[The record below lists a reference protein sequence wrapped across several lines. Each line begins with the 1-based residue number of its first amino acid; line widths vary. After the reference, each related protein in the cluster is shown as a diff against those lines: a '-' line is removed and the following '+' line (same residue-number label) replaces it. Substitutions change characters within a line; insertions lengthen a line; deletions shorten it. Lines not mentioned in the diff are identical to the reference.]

1 MTDWFNRARG
11 ECLLRILG
19 VGLLSLLGMAN
30 NAHAAISP
38 PAKGPAPAWVKSI
51 SLDEHAPVPMEQI
64 RGGVYYLLADR
75 QTRVSGTDRQMFNR
89 FAIKAVNDKGLEQA
103 ANVDIDFD
111 PAYQRLQL
119 HTLAVHR
126 QGKVISQLTTAPIR
140 TLQREKELE
149 ALVLDGRLTVS
160 VLLQDV
166 RVGDVVEYAYTLQG
180 SRPETRGHHFGA
192 FDMQWSSPV
201 HALYTR
207 LLWPAERPIQF
218 KNNHVGEPAAERVQ
232 GGLREFEWPVRA
244 VPGLHVS
251 DEAPVWYD
259 PYPFVQWSS
268 FRDWGEVSRW
278 AEPLYAVPKLPAGEL
293 SAEVDRIRRTHAD
306 PGDQVVAVLH
316 FVQKNIRYMSVV
328 MGAGSYTPSQ
338 PGVVLARRFGDCK
351 DKTLL
356 TLTML
361 KALGIEARAGLV
373 NTRIR
378 EGVVQRI
385 PSAAAFDHVLVR
397 VQVHG
402 QSYWIDPT
410 RYPQTGP
417 IHAISQPY
425 FGHALIID
433 PATRDL
439 EPMPRGDATQTKRKI
454 RTEFDATQ
462 GIGKTATLTVTT
474 ELTGLS
480 AEELR
485 NNLSGSNQEAVQ
497 RDYLNFYGAY
507 YPGIVAAGPM
517 AVDDNTQTNVLTVV
531 ERYQIA
537 DFWTPGDKPG
547 MLEANI
553 WVPDMRSELKT
564 PRERVRN
571 APLAIPHPMVVEN
584 TTVVR
589 LPEDWPVDP
598 ERAVVRHPAFEF
610 TDELTTTPVLL
621 TRVSRYASLSDH
633 VRAED
638 MADYAKK
645 LEDARG
651 AMGLVLT
658 HTPPSAAAPAEA
670 APIPLEGWWWGG
682 LAVYFSLL
690 GAAFYGI
697 VRKFGRQGDGAVPV
711 DEVVYAGFWI
721 RVGAALLD
729 TLLLVLVTIPL
740 LVSIYG
746 WAYFDEAQ
754 MGAFAGTADILISWV
769 APIVAAILFWL
780 YTQATPGKMLVSV
793 KIVDARTGGKLS
805 VGQCIG
811 RYLGYF
817 VATLPLGIGL
827 LWVAFDARKQGWHD
841 KLARTV
847 VIRTRRQKPTFENTR
862 ET

>member
-1 MTDWFNRARG
+1 MTDLFNRALG
-11 ECLLRILG
+11 ACFLRILG
-19 VGLLSLLGMAN
+19 VALLGLLGVAN
-30 NAHAAISP
+30 ANAVNARP
-38 PAKGPAPAWVKSI
+38 VKGPAPAWIKPI
-51 SLDEHAPVPMEQI
+51 PLDENASVPVEQI

-75 QTRVSGTDRQMFNR
+75 QTRVSGTDRQLFNR
-89 FAIKAVNDKGLEQA
+89 FAVKAVNDKGLEHA
-103 ANVDIDFD
+103 ANIDIDFD

-126 QGKVISQLTTAPIR
+126 QGRVISQLATAPIR

-180 SRPETRGHHFGA
+180 SRPEMRGHHFGA
-192 FDMQWSSPV
+192 FDMQWRGPV

-218 KNNHVGEPAAERVQ
+218 KNSHVDQPATESLQ
-232 GGLREFEWPVRA
+232 GDLRQFEWTARE

-251 DEAPVWYD
+251 DDAPVWYD

-278 AEPLYAVPKLPAGEL
+278 AVPLYAVPKLPAGEL
-293 SAEVDRIRRTHAD
+293 SAEVDRIRQTYTD
-306 PGDQVVAVLH
+306 PGDQVVAVLQ
-316 FVQKNIRYMSVV
+316 FVQKNIRYMSVA
-328 MGAGSYTPSQ
+328 MGAGSYIPSP
-338 PGVVLARRFGDCK
+338 PGVVMARRFGDCK

-378 EGVVQRI
+378 EGLMQRI

-397 VQVHG
+397 AEVNG

-417 IHAISQPY
+417 IHAISQPH

-433 PATRDL
+433 PATQDL
-439 EPMPRGDATQTKRKI
+439 EPMPHSDATQTKRKI

-462 GIGKTATLTVTT
+462 GVGKTATLTITT

-480 AEELR
+480 AEQLR
-485 NNLSGSNQEAVQ
+485 NDLSGSNREVLQ
-497 RDYLNFYGAY
+497 RDYLNFYGAH
-507 YPGIVAAGPM
+507 YPGIVSTEPM
-517 AVDDNTQTNVLTVV
+517 SVDDNMQTNVLTVV

-537 DFWTPGDKPG
+537 DFWTQGDKPG
-547 MLEANI
+547 MLEARI
-553 WVPDMRSELKT
+553 RAADMRSVLQA

-571 APLAIPHPMVVEN
+571 APLAIAHPTLVEN

-589 LPEDWPVDP
+589 LPEDWTIDP
-598 ERAVVRHPAFEF
+598 ESTVVRHAAFEF
-610 TDELTTTPVLL
+610 TDELTTTPTLL
-621 TRVSRYASLSDH
+621 TRVSRYTSLSDH

-645 LEDARG
+645 LDDARD
-651 AMGLVLT
+651 AIGLVLT
-658 HTPPSAAAPAEA
+658 SYTPPAGTAAPAEA
-670 APIPLEGWWWGG
+670 APIRPEGLWWPLAG
-682 LAVYFSLL
+682 YFLLL
-690 GAAFYGI
+690 GAACYGI
-697 VRKFGRQGDGAVPV
+697 VRKFGQQGDALVPV
-711 DEVVYAGFWI
+711 DERVYAGFWI
-721 RVGAALLD
+721 RSGAALLD
-729 TLLLVLVTIPL
+729 TLLILLASTPL
-740 LVSIYG
+740 LIAIYG
-746 WAYFDEAQ
+746 WAYLDDAE
-754 MGAFAGTADILISWV
+754 MGIVAGPADILISWV
-769 APIVAAILFWL
+769 APAVAVVLFWL
-780 YTQATPGKMLVSV
+780 HKQATPGKMLVSV
-793 KIVDARTGGKLS
+793 KVVDARTGDTLS
-805 VGQCIG
+805 VKQSIG
-811 RYLGYF
+811 RYLAYF
-817 VATLPLGIGL
+817 VAIIPLGLGL

-841 KLARTV
+841 KLAGTV
-847 VIRTRRQKPTFENTR
+847 VVRSRR
-862 ET
+862 

>member
-1 MTDWFNRARG
+1 LKDLFNRVRG
-11 ECLLRILG
+11 VCLLRILG
-19 VGLLSLLGMAN
+19 VGLLSLLGVV
-30 NAHAAISP
+30 NAHAVIAP
-38 PAKGPAPAWVKSI
+38 PAKGPAPAWVKPI
-51 SLDEHAPVPMEQI
+51 PLDENAPVPLEQI

-75 QTRVSGTDRQMFNR
+75 QTRVSGTDRQLFSR
-89 FAIKAVNDKGLEQA
+89 IAVKAVNDKGLEHA
-103 ANVDIDFD
+103 ASVDIDFD
-111 PAYQRLQL
+111 PAYQRLRL

-126 QGKVISQLTTAPIR
+126 QGRVISQLATAPIR

-180 SRPETRGHHFGA
+180 SRPEMRGHHSGA
-192 FDMQWSSPV
+192 FDMQWRDPV
-201 HALYTR
+201 HSLYTR

-218 KNNHVGEPAAERVQ
+218 KNTNVGEPATERLQ
-232 GGLREFEWPVRA
+232 GGLREFEWTARA

-293 SAEVDRIRRTHAD
+293 SAEVDRIRRTHTD

-328 MGAGSYTPSQ
+328 MGAGSYTPSP
-338 PGVVLARRFGDCK
+338 PGVVMARRFGDCK

-373 NTRIR
+373 NTRIH
-378 EGVVQRI
+378 EGVMQRI

-397 VQVHG
+397 AQVNG
-402 QSYWIDPT
+402 QPYWIDPT
-410 RYPQTGP
+410 GYPQTGP

-439 EPMPRGDATQTKRKI
+439 EPMQHGDATQTKRKI

-462 GIGKTATLTVTT
+462 GIGKTATLTITT

-480 AEELR
+480 AEQMR
-485 NNLSGSNQEAVQ
+485 NDLSGSNLEAVQ
-497 RDYLNFYGAY
+497 RDYLNFYGGY
-507 YPGIVAAGPM
+507 YPGIVSAGPM
-517 AVDDNTQTNVLTVV
+517 AVDDNTQTNVLTVI

-537 DFWTPGDKPG
+537 DFWTQGDKPG
-547 MLEANI
+547 MLEASI
-553 WVPDMRSELKT
+553 RAPDIRSHLKG
-564 PRERVRN
+564 PRERMRN
-571 APLAIPHPMVVEN
+571 APLAIDHPTVIEN

-589 LPEDWPVDP
+589 LPEDWSVDP
-598 ERAVVRHPAFEF
+598 ERTVVRHPAFEF
-610 TDELTTTPVLL
+610 TDELTTTPTLL
-621 TRVSRYASLSDH
+621 TRVSRYTSLSDH

-645 LEDARG
+645 LEDARD
-651 AMGLVLT
+651 AIGLVLT

-670 APIPLEGWWWGG
+670 APIDLEGFWWP
-682 LAVYFSLL
+682 LAAYFLLL
-690 GAAFYGI
+690 GAACYWI
-697 VRKFGRQGDGAVPV
+697 VRKFGQQGDASVPV
-711 DEVVYAGFWI
+711 DDLVYAGFWV

-729 TLLLVLVTIPL
+729 TLLLVLVTVPL
-740 LVSIYG
+740 LVAIYG

-754 MGAFAGTADILISWV
+754 MGMFAGTADILISWV
-769 APIVAAILFWL
+769 APIVAVVLFWL
-780 YTQATPGKMLVSV
+780 YKQATPGKMLVSV
-793 KIVDARTGGKLS
+793 KVVDARTGGKLS
-805 VGQCIG
+805 VGQSIG

-817 VATLPLGIGL
+817 VATIPLGLGL
-827 LWVAFDARKQGWHD
+827 LWVAFDAKKQGWHD
-841 KLARTV
+841 KLAGTV
-847 VIRTRRQKPTFENTR
+847 VIRSRR
-862 ET
+862 

>member
-1 MTDWFNRARG
+1 MTDLFKRVRG
-11 ECLLRILG
+11 VCLLRILG
-19 VGLLSLLGMAN
+19 VGLLSLLGLAN
-30 NAHAAISP
+30 ANAVIVP
-38 PAKGPAPAWVKSI
+38 PAKGPVPAWVKSI
-51 SLDEHAPVPMEQI
+51 PLDENAPVPVDQI

-75 QTRVSGTDRQMFNR
+75 QTRVSGTDRQLFNR
-89 FAIKAVNDKGLEQA
+89 FAVKAVNDKGLEHA
-103 ANVDIDFD
+103 ASVDIDFD

-126 QGKVISQLTTAPIR
+126 QGRVISQLATAPIR

-192 FDMQWSSPV
+192 FDMQWRDPV

-218 KNNHVGEPAAERVQ
+218 KNTNVGQPATESLQ
-232 GGLREFEWPVRA
+232 GGLREFEWTARA

-251 DEAPVWYD
+251 DDAPVWYD

-278 AEPLYAVPKLPAGEL
+278 AVPLYAVPKLPAGEL
-293 SAEVDRIRRTHAD
+293 RTEVDRIRQTHAD
-306 PGDQVVAVLH
+306 PGDQVVAVLQ

-328 MGAGSYTPSQ
+328 IGAGSYTPSP

-378 EGVVQRI
+378 EGVMQRI

-397 VQVHG
+397 VQVNG
-402 QSYWIDPT
+402 QPYWIDPT

-417 IHAISQPY
+417 IHAISQPH

-439 EPMPRGDATQTKRKI
+439 EPMQHGDATQTTRKI
-454 RTEFDATQ
+454 RTEFDATE

-480 AEELR
+480 AEQLR
-485 NNLSGSNQEAVQ
+485 NDLSGSNLEAVQ
-497 RDYLNFYGAY
+497 RDYLNFYGGY
-507 YPGIVAAGPM
+507 YPGIVSAGPM
-517 AVDDNTQTNVLTVV
+517 GVDDNPHTNVLTVV

-537 DFWTPGDKPG
+537 DFWTKGDKPG
-547 MLEANI
+547 MLEASI
-553 WVPDMRSELKT
+553 WVPDMRSQLKV

-571 APLAIPHPMVVEN
+571 APLAIPHPTVIEN

-598 ERAVVRHPAFEF
+598 ESTVVRHPAFEF
-610 TDELTTTPVLL
+610 TDELTTTPTLL
-621 TRVSRYASLSDH
+621 TRVSRYTSLSDH

-645 LEDARG
+645 LEGARH

-670 APIPLEGWWWGG
+670 APMDLEGLWWP
-682 LAVYFSLL
+682 LAAYFLLL
-690 GAAFYGI
+690 GAACYGI
-697 VRKFGRQGDGAVPV
+697 VRKFGQQGDGLVPA
-711 DEVVYAGFWI
+711 DDLVYAGFWV

-729 TLLLVLVTIPL
+729 TLLLVLVTVPL
-740 LVSIYG
+740 LVAIYG
-746 WAYFDEAQ
+746 WAYFDDVRVG
-754 MGAFAGTADILISWV
+754 MFAGAADVLISWA
-769 APIVAAILFWL
+769 APIVAVVLFWL
-780 YTQATPGKMLVSV
+780 YKQATPGKMLLSV
-793 KIVDARTGGKLS
+793 KVVDARTGGKLS
-805 VGQCIG
+805 VGQSIG

-817 VATLPLGIGL
+817 VATIPLGLGL

-841 KLARTV
+841 KLAGTV
-847 VIRTRRQKPTFENTR
+847 VIRSRR
-862 ET
+862 